1 MHTIKKAYLSKSN
14 AVLKPRD
21 IVLFYESKNKGISE
35 IGVVE
40 EFHKDLT
47 YEEIISRVGKRSVY
61 SQDELKDYNGKNRV
75 LLFIHSKKINKITK
89 KELID
94 SNIIKAHPQS
104 AQRLD
109 EKNYVKLKKLMEE

>member
-1 MHTIKKAYLSKSN
+1 MRKKIMNETKYKY
-14 AVLKPRD
+14 VDKTP
-21 IVLFYESKNKGISE
+21 SE
-35 IGVVE
+35 IMNLERE
-40 EFHKDLT
+40 ELSRLRAKSIKDLT